1 MNRDPGSEA
10 AMARTVRVDIDGCAP
25 LSDELLQALHA
36 ACDEVED
43 GGSPAVLRLC
53 IRGGEPRTAWPG
65 DVGVN
70 EIHRWEKAL
79 RRLDLLD
86 GVSVA
91 VVSQACG
98 AGAMELL
105 MAADHRIADRTF
117 SLEQLC
123 AAGAGWPGMA
133 LHRVANRLGGAVGRR
148 VSMFTTELKAPEA
161 LRLSLVDEVV
171 DDAERAAE
179 AFVAGLWGCDLGA
192 MSARRLLV
200 AESVGRDY
208 QESLGTCLA
217 ACDVELR
224 RRRAATG
231 DGALS
236 AEAPMAEGRLR

>member
-1 MNRDPGSEA
+1 
-10 AMARTVRVDIDGCAP
+10 MARTVRVDIDGCAP

-43 GGSPAVLRLC
+43 GGSPAVLRLF

-133 LHRVANRLGGAVGRR
+133 LHRVANRTGKERFSIPTFFNFDYDTPVACLPQFQSADRPPLHAPTRSGDWLVSRFQAVQGYK
-148 VSMFTTELKAPEA
+148 TPE
-161 LRLSLVDEVV
+161 E
-171 DDAERAAE
+171 
-179 AFVAGLWGCDLGA
+179 
-192 MSARRLLV
+192 
-200 AESVGRDY
+200 
-208 QESLGTCLA
+208 LA
-217 ACDVELR
+217 A
-224 RRRAATG
+224 
-231 DGALS
+231 S
-236 AEAPMAEGRLR
+236 